1 MTQVIVNAYRWE
13 KWNKHI
19 KVNVIVVIIPHPVL
33 IRHYTTCR
41 YEMIIIIINKLM
53 RNDKIGNELV
63 WMIRSI
69 INIKT
74 GIDLGLIE
82 PEISPEIEC
91 KKRRWILTS
100 LRSKWTILHALAPSR
115 QLRMHSPNDQCMF
128 GMSVRFRSLGKS
140 GMKTIIEAIWRIP
153 TNIQW
158 TDMFIQR
165 KTYLFVNEKVTIACT
180 QYFMYTHNRVLVQ
193 NYSYEREKF

>member
-1 MTQVIVNAYRWE
+1 
-13 KWNKHI
+13 
-19 KVNVIVVIIPHPVL
+19 
-33 IRHYTTCR
+33 
-41 YEMIIIIINKLM
+41 M

-115 QLRMHSPNDQCMF
+115 IKDAF
-128 GMSVRFRSLGKS
+128 
-140 GMKTIIEAIWRIP
+140 T
-153 TNIQW
+153 
-158 TDMFIQR
+158 
-165 KTYLFVNEKVTIACT
+165 
-180 QYFMYTHNRVLVQ
+180 
-193 NYSYEREKF
+193 